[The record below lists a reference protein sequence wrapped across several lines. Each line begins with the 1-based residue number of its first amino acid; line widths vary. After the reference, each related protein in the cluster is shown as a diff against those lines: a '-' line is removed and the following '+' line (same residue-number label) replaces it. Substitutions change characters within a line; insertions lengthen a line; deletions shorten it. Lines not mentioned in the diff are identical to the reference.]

1 MYSSSHEITAS
12 VALRRFVRQTQHSLE
27 RKLNALS
34 HDVAPATVHACRT
47 QARRLRT
54 FLRTFR
60 QAFNA
65 AELTCYENALRRLT
79 HDLGPARNADVVQQM
94 IERLAE
100 DRCVPREDGLEDLRK
115 IAAQARTR
123 AVWDLKA
130 RMMDKAWIRRRERL
144 RRAASNPA
152 LIVESPVPMAVM
164 TARVLRRRRRRLRRQ
179 LRAYRRSPKALHK
192 LRLKVKTLRY
202 VLECVAPQDG
212 VVRAEIRELRLLQN
226 YLGEYHDEWTL
237 RRRLARQR
245 RYSRATINIRS
256 RLLGHRE
263 VLLHNIEKHRDH
275 LLRIWQQAPPERIRF
290 LRTAAAA

>member
-1 MYSSSHEITAS
+1 MYSSSHEITTS

-47 QARRLRT
+47 QARRMRA
-54 FLRTFR
+54 FLRAFR

-79 HDLGPARNADVVQQM
+79 HGLGPARNADVAQQM

-100 DRCVPREDGLEDLRK
+100 DRCVPREDGLEDLRT
-115 IAAQARTR
+115 IASQARIR

-130 RMMDKAWIRRRERL
+130 RMIDKAWIRRLERL

-212 VVRAEIRELRLLQN
+212 VVRAEIKELRLLQN
-226 YLGEYHDEWTL
+226 CLGEYHDEWTL

-263 VLLHNIEKHRDH
+263 ELLHNIEKHRDH